1 MLLGGI
7 ICWWPPRKKRSVALI
22 EQEAMQ
28 VPDPVGVVSTGGGT
42 LASTSLDIVDL
53 ANHNQ
58 EGTQ

>member
-1 MLLGGI
+1 MLVAA
-7 ICWWPPRKKRSVALI
+7 KKKTVPLLAI

-28 VPDPVGVVSTGGGT
+28 VPDPVGVVSTWRRNVGIDLTGE
-42 LASTSLDIVDL
+42 SSDL